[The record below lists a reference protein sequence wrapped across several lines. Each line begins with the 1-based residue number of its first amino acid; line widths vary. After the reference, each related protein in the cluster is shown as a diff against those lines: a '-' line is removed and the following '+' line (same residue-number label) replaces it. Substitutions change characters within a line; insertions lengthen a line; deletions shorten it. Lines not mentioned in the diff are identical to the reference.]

1 MNYSPPGSSIQE
13 ISQARIL
20 EWVIIPFSRGSSWPR
35 DQTHV
40 SCTAGRFFTTEPPG
54 KPLTCI
60 ISFQGLTEWSMSG
73 SLSSWSNRSETQPE
87 NLQLSRWC
95 WRTWTGDHAL
105 RILCLQTRVSQSRH
119 SWHLGPENSLL
130 SVGGYHVPCRMFT
143 CFSGVYPQGAS
154 DTPKILTTKDF
165 ARYCQ
170 MTPGGSRWQNSPQV
184 RATDLDHS

>member
-1 MNYSPPGSSIQE
+1 MNYSPPASSIQE

-20 EWVIIPFSRGSSWPR
+20 EWVTIPFSRRSSWPR
-35 DQTHV
+35 HQTRV
-40 SCTAGRFFTTEPPG
+40 SCTAGRFSTTEPPG

-73 SLSSWSNRSETQPE
+73 SLSSWSHRSETQPE
-87 NLQLSRWC
+87 NLQLSRRC

-105 RILCLQTRVSQSRH
+105 RILCLQTRVSQSGH
-119 SWHLGPENSLL
+119 SWHLGPENSSL
-130 SVGGYHVPCRMFT
+130 SVGGCPVPCRMFT
-143 CFSGVYPQGAS
+143 CFSGVYPWGAS
-154 DTPKILTTKDF
+154 DTPKILMTEDF
-165 ARYCQ
+165 SRYCQ